1 MNKTDYLYLDH
12 AATSPMREVAF
23 DAYKLAEQNGF
34 ANSSGGHA
42 LSRSAKN
49 MLEDARDFVASCF
62 GAAPSEIT
70 FTSSGTEADNWIIKT
85 PFLNL
90 DSKNKH
96 IITSQI
102 EHEAILGSAEWIA
115 DYGVNVDYVP
125 PTKDGVID
133 IEFFKSKL
141 TSNTDLVSF
150 MFANN
155 ETGILQPIHELAL
168 ATKKVSEEILFH
180 SDVVQAVASEKIDF
194 HKLGVDSAAISG
206 HKIGG
211 PKGIGIMFLS
221 SSFKLPSLLHGG
233 KQELERRAGT
243 VNVTGAVA
251 FAAALKEQQVNLDV
265 DRKRMLEEKNDFES
279 ILNEKLDIFVVGS
292 NVDRLAHISNIQFKG
307 VNSETLMIAL
317 DIEGIGV
324 SRGSACA
331 SGAQKPSH
339 VLEAMKVDFEDI
351 NSHIRFSFGWN
362 TNIGDGR
369 FAAEKVISV
378 VKGLSN

>member
-42 LSRSAKN
+42 LSRNAKN

-125 PTKDGVID
+125 PTKEGVID
-133 IEFFKSKL
+133 IEIFKSKL

-155 ETGILQPIHELAL
+155 ETGILQPIQELAS

-265 DRKRMLEEKNDFES
+265 DRKRMLKEKNEFEK
-279 ILNEKLDIFVVGS
+279 ILNEKLDIFVVGN

-307 VNSETLMIAL
+307 INSETLMIAL

-378 VKGLSN
+378 VEGLSN

>member
-23 DAYKLAEQNGF
+23 DAYKLAEQKGF

-42 LSRSAKN
+42 LSRNAKN

-62 GAAPSEIT
+62 GAAPNEIT

-90 DSKNKH
+90 DSKNKN

-115 DYGVNVDYVP
+115 DYGVNVEYIP
-125 PTKDGVID
+125 PTKEGVID
-133 IEFFKSKL
+133 IEIFKSKL
-141 TSNTDLVSF
+141 TNNTDLVSF

-155 ETGILQPIHELAL
+155 ETGILQPIQELVSV
-168 ATKKVSEEILFH
+168 TKKVSEEILFH

-221 SSFKLPSLLHGG
+221 SGFKLPSLLHGG

-265 DRKRMLEEKNDFES
+265 DRNKMLKEKNDFEK
-279 ILNEKLDIFVVGS
+279 ILNEKLDILVVGN

-339 VLEAMKVDFEDI
+339 VLEAMKVNFEDI

-362 TNIGDGR
+362 TNIGDGKY
-369 FAAEKVISV
+369 AAEKVISV
-378 VKGLSN
+378 VGGLLN

>member
-42 LSRSAKN
+42 LSRNAKN

-115 DYGVNVDYVP
+115 DYGVSVDYIP

-133 IEFFKSKL
+133 IEIFKRKL

-168 ATKKVSEEILFH
+168 ATKKVSEKILFH

-194 HKLGVDSAAISG
+194 HKLGIDSAAISG

-251 FAAALKEQQVNLDV
+251 FAAALKEQQVNLDF
-265 DRKRMLEEKNDFES
+265 DRKRMLEEKNDFEK

-378 VKGLSN
+378 VKGLSK

>member
-42 LSRSAKN
+42 LSRNAKN

-133 IEFFKSKL
+133 IEIFKSKL

-194 HKLGVDSAAISG
+194 HKLGIDSAAISG

-265 DRKRMLEEKNDFES
+265 DRKRMLKEKNDFEK

-307 VNSETLMIAL
+307 INSETLMIAL

-362 TNIGDGR
+362 TNIGDGK

>member
-42 LSRSAKN
+42 LSRNAKN

-90 DSKNKH
+90 DSKDKH

-115 DYGVNVDYVP
+115 GYGVNVDYIP
-125 PTKDGVID
+125 PTQDGVID
-133 IEFFKSKL
+133 IECFKSKL

-155 ETGILQPIHELAL
+155 ETGILQPIQELAS

-194 HKLGVDSAAISG
+194 HKLGIDSAAISG

-251 FAAALKEQQVNLDV
+251 FAAALKEQQLNLDD
-265 DRKRMLEEKNDFES
+265 DRKRMLEEKNEFEK
-279 ILNEKLDIFVVGS
+279 ILNERLDIFVVGN

>member
-42 LSRSAKN
+42 LSRNAKN

-115 DYGVNVDYVP
+115 DYGVSVDYIP

-133 IEFFKSKL
+133 IEIFKRKL

-155 ETGILQPIHELAL
+155 ETGILQPIQELAL

-251 FAAALKEQQVNLDV
+251 FAAALKEQQVNLDF
-265 DRKRMLEEKNDFES
+265 DRKRMLEEKNDFEK

>member
-42 LSRSAKN
+42 LSRNAKN

-125 PTKDGVID
+125 PTKEGVID
-133 IEFFKSKL
+133 IEIFKSKL

-155 ETGILQPIHELAL
+155 ETGILQPIQELAS

-265 DRKRMLEEKNDFES
+265 DRKRMLEEKNEFEK
-279 ILNEKLDIFVVGS
+279 ILNERLDIFVVGN

-307 VNSETLMIAL
+307 INSETLMIAL

-378 VKGLSN
+378 VEGLSN

>member
-42 LSRSAKN
+42 LSRNAKN

-90 DSKNKH
+90 DSKDKH

-115 DYGVNVDYVP
+115 GYGVNVDYIP
-125 PTKDGVID
+125 PTRDGVIN
-133 IEFFKSKL
+133 IESFKSKL

-155 ETGILQPIHELAL
+155 ETGILQPIQELAS
-168 ATKKVSEEILFH
+168 ATKNVSEEILFH

-194 HKLGVDSAAISG
+194 HMLGIDSAAISG

-251 FAAALKEQQVNLDV
+251 FAAALKEQQLNLDD
-265 DRKRMLEEKNDFES
+265 DRKRMLEEKNNFEN
-279 ILNEKLDIFVVGS
+279 ILNEKLDIFIVGN

-362 TNIGDGR
+362 TNIGDGK

>member
-42 LSRSAKN
+42 LSRNAKN

-90 DSKNKH
+90 DSKDKH

-115 DYGVNVDYVP
+115 GYGVNVDYIP
-125 PTKDGVID
+125 PTRDGVIN
-133 IEFFKSKL
+133 IESFKSKL

-150 MFANN
+150 MYANN
-155 ETGILQPIHELAL
+155 ETGILQPIQELAS
-168 ATKKVSEEILFH
+168 ATKNVSEEILFH

-194 HKLGVDSAAISG
+194 HKLGIDSAAISG

-251 FAAALKEQQVNLDV
+251 FAAALKEQQLNLDD
-265 DRKRMLEEKNDFES
+265 DRKRMLEEKNDFEN
-279 ILNEKLDIFVVGS
+279 ILNEKLDIFIVGN

-362 TNIGDGR
+362 TNIGDGK

>member
-42 LSRSAKN
+42 LSRNAKN

-115 DYGVNVDYVP
+115 DYGVSVDYIP

-133 IEFFKSKL
+133 IEIFKRKL

-194 HKLGVDSAAISG
+194 HKLGIDSAAISG

-251 FAAALKEQQVNLDV
+251 FAAALKEQQVNLDF
-265 DRKRMLEEKNDFES
+265 DRKRMLEEKNDFEK

>member
-42 LSRSAKN
+42 LSRNAKN

-90 DSKNKH
+90 DSKDKH

-115 DYGVNVDYVP
+115 GYGVNVDYIP
-125 PTKDGVID
+125 PTRDGVIN
-133 IEFFKSKL
+133 IESFKSKL

-155 ETGILQPIHELAL
+155 ETGILQPIQELAS
-168 ATKKVSEEILFH
+168 ATKNVSEEILFH

-194 HKLGVDSAAISG
+194 HKLGIDSAAISG

-251 FAAALKEQQVNLDV
+251 FAAALKEQQLNLDD
-265 DRKRMLEEKNDFES
+265 DRKRMLEEKNDFEK
-279 ILNEKLDIFVVGS
+279 ILNEKLDIFIVGN

-362 TNIGDGR
+362 TNIGDGK

>member
-42 LSRSAKN
+42 LSRNAKN
-49 MLEDARDFVASCF
+49 MLEDARDFVAGCF

-125 PTKDGVID
+125 PTKEGVID
-133 IEFFKSKL
+133 IEIFKSKL

-155 ETGILQPIHELAL
+155 ETGILQPIQELAS

-265 DRKRMLEEKNDFES
+265 DRKRMLKEKNDFEK
-279 ILNEKLDIFVVGS
+279 ILNEKLDIFVVGN

-307 VNSETLMIAL
+307 INSETLMIAL

>member
-42 LSRSAKN
+42 LSRNAKN

-90 DSKNKH
+90 DSKDKH

-125 PTKDGVID
+125 PTKEGVID
-133 IEFFKSKL
+133 IEIFKSKL

-155 ETGILQPIHELAL
+155 ETGILQPIQELAS
-168 ATKKVSEEILFH
+168 ATKNVSEEILFH

-194 HKLGVDSAAISG
+194 HKLGIDSAAISG

-251 FAAALKEQQVNLDV
+251 FAAALKEQQLNLDD
-265 DRKRMLEEKNDFES
+265 DRKRMLEEKNNFEN
-279 ILNEKLDIFVVGS
+279 ILNEKLDIFIVGN

-362 TNIGDGR
+362 TNIGDGK

>member
-42 LSRSAKN
+42 LSRNAKN

-90 DSKNKH
+90 DSKDKH

-115 DYGVNVDYVP
+115 GYGVNVDYIP
-125 PTKDGVID
+125 PTREGVIN
-133 IEFFKSKL
+133 IESFKSKL

-150 MFANN
+150 MYANN
-155 ETGILQPIHELAL
+155 ETGILQPIQELAS
-168 ATKKVSEEILFH
+168 ATKNVSEEILFH

-194 HKLGVDSAAISG
+194 HKLGIDSAAISG

-265 DRKRMLEEKNDFES
+265 DRKRMLKEKIDFEK
-279 ILNEKLDIFVVGS
+279 ILNEKLDIFVVGN

-307 VNSETLMIAL
+307 INSETLMIAL

>member
-42 LSRSAKN
+42 LSRNAKN
-49 MLEDARDFVASCF
+49 MLEDARDFVAGCF

-125 PTKDGVID
+125 PTKEGVID
-133 IEFFKSKL
+133 IEIFKSKL

-155 ETGILQPIHELAL
+155 ETGILQPIQELAS

-265 DRKRMLEEKNDFES
+265 DRNRMLKEKNDFEK
-279 ILNEKLDIFVVGS
+279 ILNEKLDIFVVGN

-307 VNSETLMIAL
+307 INSETLMIAL

>member
-42 LSRSAKN
+42 LSRNAKN

-90 DSKNKH
+90 DSKDKH

-115 DYGVNVDYVP
+115 GYGVNVDYIP
-125 PTKDGVID
+125 PTRDGVIN
-133 IEFFKSKL
+133 IESFKSKL

-155 ETGILQPIHELAL
+155 ETGILQPIQELAS
-168 ATKKVSEEILFH
+168 ATKNVSEEILFH

-194 HKLGVDSAAISG
+194 HKLGIDSAAISG

-251 FAAALKEQQVNLDV
+251 FAAALKEQQLNLDD
-265 DRKRMLEEKNDFES
+265 DRKRMLEEKNNFEN
-279 ILNEKLDIFVVGS
+279 ILNEKLDIFIVGN

-378 VKGLSN
+378 VEGLSN

>member
-42 LSRSAKN
+42 LSRNAKN

-115 DYGVNVDYVP
+115 DYGVSVDYIP

-133 IEFFKSKL
+133 IEIFKRKI

-194 HKLGVDSAAISG
+194 HKLGIDSAAISG

-251 FAAALKEQQVNLDV
+251 FAAALKEQQVNLDF
-265 DRKRMLEEKNDFES
+265 DRKRMLEEKNDFEK

>member
-42 LSRSAKN
+42 LSRNAKN

-115 DYGVNVDYVP
+115 DYGVNVDYIP

-133 IEFFKSKL
+133 IEIFKRKL

-194 HKLGVDSAAISG
+194 HKLGIDSAAISG

-251 FAAALKEQQVNLDV
+251 FAAALKEQQVNLDI
-265 DRKRMLEEKNDFES
+265 DRKRMLEEKNDFEK

>member
-42 LSRSAKN
+42 LSRNAKN

-90 DSKNKH
+90 DSKDKH

-115 DYGVNVDYVP
+115 GYGVNVDYIP
-125 PTKDGVID
+125 PTRDGVIN
-133 IEFFKSKL
+133 IESFKSKL
-141 TSNTDLVSF
+141 TINTDLVSF

-155 ETGILQPIHELAL
+155 ETGILQPIQELAS
-168 ATKKVSEEILFH
+168 ATKNVSEEILFH

-194 HKLGVDSAAISG
+194 HKLGIDSAAISG

-251 FAAALKEQQVNLDV
+251 FAAALKEQQLNLDD
-265 DRKRMLEEKNDFES
+265 DRKRMLEEKNNFEN
-279 ILNEKLDIFVVGS
+279 ILNEKLDIFIVGN

-362 TNIGDGR
+362 TNIGDGK

>member
-42 LSRSAKN
+42 LSRNAKN
-49 MLEDARDFVASCF
+49 MLEDARDFVAGCF

-125 PTKDGVID
+125 PTKEGVID
-133 IEFFKSKL
+133 IEIFKSKL

-155 ETGILQPIHELAL
+155 ETGILQPIQELAS

-265 DRKRMLEEKNDFES
+265 DRKRMLEEKNEFEK
-279 ILNEKLDIFVVGS
+279 ILNERLDIFVVGN

-307 VNSETLMIAL
+307 INSETLMIAL

-378 VKGLSN
+378 VEGLSN

>member
-42 LSRSAKN
+42 LSRNAKN

-90 DSKNKH
+90 DSKDKH

-115 DYGVNVDYVP
+115 GYGVNVDYIP
-125 PTKDGVID
+125 PTQDGVIN
-133 IEFFKSKL
+133 IESFKSKL

-155 ETGILQPIHELAL
+155 ETGILQPIQELAS
-168 ATKKVSEEILFH
+168 ATKNVSEEILFH

-194 HKLGVDSAAISG
+194 HKLGIDSAAISG

-251 FAAALKEQQVNLDV
+251 FAAALKEQQLNLDD
-265 DRKRMLEEKNDFES
+265 DRKRMLEEKNDFEN
-279 ILNEKLDIFVVGS
+279 ILNEKLDIFIVGN

-362 TNIGDGR
+362 TNIGDGK

>member
-42 LSRSAKN
+42 LSRNAKN

-125 PTKDGVID
+125 PTKEGVID
-133 IEFFKSKL
+133 IEIFKSKL

-155 ETGILQPIHELAL
+155 ETGILQPIQELAS

-265 DRKRMLEEKNDFES
+265 DRKRMLKEKNEFEK
-279 ILNEKLDIFVVGS
+279 ILNEKLDIFVVGN

-307 VNSETLMIAL
+307 INSETLMIAL

>member
-42 LSRSAKN
+42 LSRNAKN

-115 DYGVNVDYVP
+115 DYGVNVDYIP

-133 IEFFKSKL
+133 IEIFKRKL

-155 ETGILQPIHELAL
+155 ETGILQPIHELAI

-194 HKLGVDSAAISG
+194 HKLGIDSAAISG

-251 FAAALKEQQVNLDV
+251 FAAALKEQQVNLDF
-265 DRKRMLEEKNDFES
+265 DRKRMLEEKNDFEK

>member
-42 LSRSAKN
+42 LSRNAKN

-90 DSKNKH
+90 DSKDKH

-115 DYGVNVDYVP
+115 GYGVNVDYIP
-125 PTKDGVID
+125 PTRDGVIN
-133 IEFFKSKL
+133 IESFKSKL

-155 ETGILQPIHELAL
+155 ETGILQPIQELAS
-168 ATKKVSEEILFH
+168 ATKNVSEEILFH

-194 HKLGVDSAAISG
+194 HKLGIDSAAISG

-251 FAAALKEQQVNLDV
+251 FAAALKEQQLNLDD
-265 DRKRMLEEKNDFES
+265 DRKKMLEEKNDFEN
-279 ILNEKLDIFVVGS
+279 ILNEKLDIFIVGN
-292 NVDRLAHISNIQFKG
+292 NVERLAHISNIQFKG

-362 TNIGDGR
+362 TNIGDGK

>member
-42 LSRSAKN
+42 LSRNAKN

-90 DSKNKH
+90 DSKDKH

-115 DYGVNVDYVP
+115 GYGVNVDYIP
-125 PTKDGVID
+125 PTRDGVIN
-133 IEFFKSKL
+133 IESFKSKL

-155 ETGILQPIHELAL
+155 ETGILQPIQELAS
-168 ATKKVSEEILFH
+168 ATKNVSEEILFH

-194 HKLGVDSAAISG
+194 HKLGIDSAAISG

-251 FAAALKEQQVNLDV
+251 FAAALKEQQLNLDD
-265 DRKRMLEEKNDFES
+265 DRKRMLEEKNNFEN
-279 ILNEKLDIFVVGS
+279 ILNEKLDIFIVGN

-362 TNIGDGR
+362 TNIGDGK

>member
-42 LSRSAKN
+42 LSRNAKN

-125 PTKDGVID
+125 PTKEGVID
-133 IEFFKSKL
+133 IEIFKSKL

-155 ETGILQPIHELAL
+155 ETGILQPIQELAS
-168 ATKKVSEEILFH
+168 ATKKVSKEILFH

-265 DRKRMLEEKNDFES
+265 DRKRMLKEKNDFEK
-279 ILNEKLDIFVVGS
+279 ILNEKLDIFVVGN

-307 VNSETLMIAL
+307 INSETLMIAL

>member
-42 LSRSAKN
+42 LSRNAKN

-133 IEFFKSKL
+133 IEIFKSKL

-194 HKLGVDSAAISG
+194 HKLGIDSAAISG

-265 DRKRMLEEKNDFES
+265 DRKKMLEEKNDFEK

>member
-42 LSRSAKN
+42 LSRNAKN

-125 PTKDGVID
+125 PTKEGVID
-133 IEFFKSKL
+133 IEIFKSKL

-155 ETGILQPIHELAL
+155 ETGILQPIQELAS

-265 DRKRMLEEKNDFES
+265 DRKRMLKEKSDFEK
-279 ILNEKLDIFVVGS
+279 ILNEKLNIFVVGN

-307 VNSETLMIAL
+307 INSETLMIAL

>member
-42 LSRSAKN
+42 LSRNAKN

-125 PTKDGVID
+125 PTKEGVID
-133 IEFFKSKL
+133 IEIFKSKL

-155 ETGILQPIHELAL
+155 ETGILQPIQELAS

-265 DRKRMLEEKNDFES
+265 DRKRMLEEKNDFEK
-279 ILNEKLDIFVVGS
+279 ILNEKLDIFVVGN

-378 VKGLSN
+378 VKGLSK

>member
-42 LSRSAKN
+42 LSRNAKN

-115 DYGVNVDYVP
+115 EYGVNVDYVP

-133 IEFFKSKL
+133 IEIFKSKL

-194 HKLGVDSAAISG
+194 HKLGIDSAAISG

-251 FAAALKEQQVNLDV
+251 FAAALKEQQVNLDI
-265 DRKRMLEEKNDFES
+265 DRKRMLEEKNDFEK

>member
-42 LSRSAKN
+42 LSRNAKN

-115 DYGVNVDYVP
+115 DYGVNVDYIP

-133 IEFFKSKL
+133 IEIFKRKL

-155 ETGILQPIHELAL
+155 ETGILQPIHELTL

-194 HKLGVDSAAISG
+194 HKLGIDSAAISG

-251 FAAALKEQQVNLDV
+251 FAAALKEQQVNLDF
-265 DRKRMLEEKNDFES
+265 DRKRMLEEKNDFEK

>member
-42 LSRSAKN
+42 LSRNAKN

-90 DSKNKH
+90 DSKDKH

-115 DYGVNVDYVP
+115 GYGVNVDYIP
-125 PTKDGVID
+125 PTRDGVIN
-133 IEFFKSKL
+133 IESFKSKL

-155 ETGILQPIHELAL
+155 ETGILQPIQELAS
-168 ATKKVSEEILFH
+168 ATKNVSEEILFH

-194 HKLGVDSAAISG
+194 HKLGIDSAAISG

-251 FAAALKEQQVNLDV
+251 FAAALKEQQLNLDD
-265 DRKRMLEEKNDFES
+265 DRKRMLEEKNNFEN
-279 ILNEKLDIFVVGS
+279 ILNEKLDIFIVGN

-331 SGAQKPSH
+331 SRAQKPSH

-362 TNIGDGR
+362 TNIGDGK

>member
-42 LSRSAKN
+42 LSRNAKN

-125 PTKDGVID
+125 PTKEGVID
-133 IEFFKSKL
+133 IEIFKSKL

-155 ETGILQPIHELAL
+155 ETGILQPIQELAS

-265 DRKRMLEEKNDFES
+265 DRKRMLEEKNEFEK
-279 ILNEKLDIFVVGS
+279 ILNERLDIFVVGN

-307 VNSETLMIAL
+307 INSETLMIAL

>member
-42 LSRSAKN
+42 LSRNAKN

-125 PTKDGVID
+125 PTKEGVID
-133 IEFFKSKL
+133 IEIFKSKL

-155 ETGILQPIHELAL
+155 ETGILQPIQELAS

-251 FAAALKEQQVNLDV
+251 FAAALKEQQLNLDD
-265 DRKRMLEEKNDFES
+265 DRKRMLEEKNDFEN
-279 ILNEKLDIFVVGS
+279 ILNEKLDIFIVGN